1 MNNDLISRSEAKKL
15 GATCLAKRNENG
27 QLEAII
33 SLDNAPPVTPSLIL
47 DNITDEDVEKFRM
60 IWQRATGKGLLHVIN
75 EERPE
80 GEWEDYSIDFWKC
93 PECGYL
99 LNKYCPQCYNKVII
113 PKGGKEE

>member
-1 MNNDLISRSEAKKL
+1 MRLIDADALKYKNVAEV
-15 GATCLAKRNENG
+15 NG
-27 QLEAII
+27 YLTHILTAEEIN
-33 SLDNAPPVTPSLIL
+33 NAPTVTPSLNL
-47 DNITDEDVEKFRM
+47 DNITEEDVEKFMM

-99 LNKYCPQCYNKVII
+99 LNKDCPCCQNKVIL
-113 PKGGKEE
+113 PKGGAEE